1 MNIGIIKWY
10 NHNKGY
16 GFIKPNNGDKEVFFH
31 VSELQKANIDT
42 MLKEQLE
49 DLWVSYEIQ
58 LDRDNRELAA
68 NIKIVIQDPDEQT
81 SNLS

>member
-1 MNIGIIKWY
+1 MNIGVIKWY

-16 GFIKPNNGDKEVFFH
+16 GFIKPNNGYKDVFFH
-31 VSELQKANIDT
+31 VAELQKANID
-42 MLKEQLE
+42 MPKEQLE
-49 DLWVSYEIQ
+49 GLWVSYEIQ
-58 LDRDNRELAA
+58 LDRDKRELAA

>member
-1 MNIGIIKWY
+1 M
-10 NHNKGY
+10 
-16 GFIKPNNGDKEVFFH
+16 FFH

-42 MLKEQLE
+42 MPKEQLE
-49 DLWVSYEIQ
+49 GLWVSYEIQ

>member
-1 MNIGIIKWY
+1 
-10 NHNKGY
+10 
-16 GFIKPNNGDKEVFFH
+16 VFFH

-68 NIKIVIQDPDEQT
+68 NIKIVIQDLDEQT
-81 SNLS
+81 SNLP

>member
-1 MNIGIIKWY
+1 MNIGVIKWY

-16 GFIKPNNGDKEVFFH
+16 GFIKPNNSDKDVFFH
-31 VSELQKANIDT
+31 VSELQKVNIDT
-42 MLKEQLE
+42 MPKEQLE
-49 DLWVSYEIQ
+49 GLWVSYEIQ